1 MKLPFHTVLW
11 VLGAALL
18 TGCASPLLRD
28 YTYTGDGRYRET
40 TLNFYGKII
49 PGFEISLPEFSLAE
63 AHSSAYRLVNLPV
76 IPGDD
81 ANIPSAYIAVDYAD
95 SGEMR
100 KYADFSV
107 RREFKLATPG
117 FELPWAGIMTVS
129 LSDAKGEKIWETRDR
144 MEDMAMTGSGAL
156 PRNRGGLAS
165 RQMGPMGWK
174 IPRQTGAEFR
184 LHIDY
189 RPDPGRS
196 QLPRKAHMVIRAG
209 GSL

>member
-28 YTYTGDGRYRET
+28 YVYTGDGRYREI

-49 PGFEISLPEFSLAE
+49 PGFEISLPEFSLSE
-63 AHSSAYRLVNLPV
+63 AHSATYRLVNLPI
-76 IPGDD
+76 IPGEG
-81 ANIPSAYIAVDYAD
+81 ANITRAYIAVDYAD

-100 KYADFSV
+100 KYEVFSA
-107 RREFKLATPG
+107 RRAFKLATPG
-117 FELPWAGIMTVS
+117 FELPWAGSMTVA
-129 LSDAKGEKIWETRDR
+129 LSDAKGVKIWETRDR
-144 MEDMAMTGSGAL
+144 MEDMAMGSGAP
-156 PRNRGGLAS
+156 PRNRGALGS
-165 RQMGPMGWK
+165 PQMGWK

-189 RPDPGRS
+189 RPDPGRP

>member
-1 MKLPFHTVLW
+1 MKLPFHTVLS

-28 YTYTGDGRYRET
+28 YTYTGDGRYKET
-40 TLNFYGKII
+40 SFHFYGMI

-63 AHSSAYRLVNLPV
+63 AHSSTYRLVNLPV

-81 ANIPSAYIAVDYAD
+81 ANIPRAYIAVDYAD
-95 SGEMR
+95 SGEMH

-129 LSDAKGEKIWETRDR
+129 LSNTKGEKIWETHDR
-144 MEDMAMTGSGAL
+144 MEDMAMMGSGAL
-156 PRNRGGLAS
+156 PRNRGELAS
-165 RQMGPMGWK
+165 PKMGWK

-189 RPDPGRS
+189 RPDPGRP
-196 QLPRKAHMVIRAG
+196 QLPRKARVVVRAG